1 MIRRWVPMLVEELS
15 SLLEKEALLPPQ
27 IEWSTQRGSSSE
39 LDQLDALHLVLSDV
53 SLEQRNDFLCSE
65 GVEVNLVLP

>member
-1 MIRRWVPMLVEELS
+1 MLVEELS